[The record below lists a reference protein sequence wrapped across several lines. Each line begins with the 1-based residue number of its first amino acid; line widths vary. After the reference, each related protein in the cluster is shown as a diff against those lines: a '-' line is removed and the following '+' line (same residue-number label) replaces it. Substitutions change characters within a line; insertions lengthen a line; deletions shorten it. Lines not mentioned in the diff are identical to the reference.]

1 MQSDSPEI
9 LTGPYR
15 SLPPLTAVRSVFER
29 ILEITV
35 IVLMCALA
43 LLVVVAVGFRKAGAA
58 LAWYD
63 EIASVLL
70 AWLTYY
76 GACLAALKHEHLGFP
91 QLVKVAPAR
100 LRVPLFVIRE
110 LCVVGFFASVAY
122 AGFRV
127 LAVLGGTTLVSL
139 PWLSTQVTQSVIPIG
154 AVLFILAELL
164 GVPDRLAE
172 LRR

>member
-1 MQSDSPEI
+1 MQSDSSEI

-15 SLPPLTAVRSVFER
+15 SLPPLTTVRSVFER

-35 IVLMCALA
+35 IILMCALA

-76 GACLAALKHEHLGFP
+76 GACLVPGNGVRAQRRPLS
-91 QLVKVAPAR
+91 
-100 LRVPLFVIRE
+100 LR
-110 LCVVGFFASVAY
+110 A
-122 AGFRV
+122 
-127 LAVLGGTTLVSL
+127 
-139 PWLSTQVTQSVIPIG
+139 G
-154 AVLFILAELL
+154 AV
-164 GVPDRLAE
+164 
-172 LRR
+172 